1 MAEERFLSRRAV
13 WLSRLADEVARG
25 LTERI
30 RSGTLAEGEP
40 LPDTEALMADFVT
53 SPTVVERAL
62 ETLESNG
69 LVRRDADGVFRVA
82 PAARPDEGFAV
93 PPLAEGSRADVVLV
107 LELRIGVEAE
117 AAALAAERRTEE
129 QLAAIRAAQAD
140 FEAAIDAGTGAAQA
154 DFGFHLSIAEASGNH
169 YVRDLT
175 EYLGPLLIPRMRVQ
189 LSSAAEADD
198 ANLQSA
204 RAEHRRIVEAIAAA
218 DPEAAREAMRHHL
231 ARSLTAVRSR
241 GR

>member
-1 MAEERFLSRRAV
+1 MAEERFLSRRAL

-30 RSGTLAEGEP
+30 RSGTLSEGEP

-62 ETLESNG
+62 ETLEADG
-69 LVRRDADGVFRVA
+69 LVRRDADGVLRVA
-82 PAARPDEGFAV
+82 PATRPAEGFAL
-93 PPLAEGSRADVVLV
+93 PPMAEGSRADVLLV

-117 AAALAAERRTEE
+117 AAALAAERRTEA
-129 QLAAIRAAQAD
+129 QLETIRAAQAD
-140 FEAAIDAGTGAAQA
+140 FEAAIDAGGGAAQA
-154 DFGFHLSIAEASGNH
+154 DFAFHLAIAQASGNH

-189 LSSAAEADD
+189 LSPAAEGDD
-198 ANLQSA
+198 ANLRNA
-204 RAEHRRIVEAIAAA
+204 RAEHREIVEAIAAA
-218 DPEAAREAMRHHL
+218 DAEAARDAMRHHL
-231 ARSLTAVRSR
+231 ARSLTTVR
-241 GR
+241 GREG